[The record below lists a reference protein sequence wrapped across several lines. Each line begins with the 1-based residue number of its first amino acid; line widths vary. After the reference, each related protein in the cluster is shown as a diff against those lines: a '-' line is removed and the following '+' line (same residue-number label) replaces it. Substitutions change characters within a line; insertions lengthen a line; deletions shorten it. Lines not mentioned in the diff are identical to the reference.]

1 MKSKLPM
8 QELLQFRF
16 GENGIYG
23 GKDGKELFRFYR
35 YYPPNTDVMT
45 DGEIA
50 EEIEQLC
57 RLFDSLRCPFVMFG
71 TDKVED
77 MSALKAY
84 YRSQPRQYD
93 HIIADVINEIEST
106 EARSSAVQRAYYF
119 IYKAQNEDDDIYT
132 LIAGKGYKV
141 DRVKNEE
148 LAVLLRNYLV
158 REFTNVDLYT
168 IAEEVK
174 NYPDMVRAKPAVY
187 NKEIMR
193 RLCPNRIDFTK
204 DHAEQSG
211 VLRRTLMIKNFP
223 SQIPPRAL
231 YTVASMRNTSFTM
244 RLTPLQKDSARKL
257 INEQLRNKAVMAGKQ
272 RYISQIMTSKTPAR
286 SCEDL
291 DEATLTYA
299 EVKALC
305 AGNPLIKEKMD
316 LDNEV
321 ARLSTLCSAH
331 NAQIY
336 ELQDLVS
343 IGYPAAIRRIGQELD
358 ALRQDAALF
367 QSSLRK
373 DDKGNEMFSAVIQG
387 VTYTKRADAD
397 AALLDACKAAA
408 AGAGEKKIGR
418 YCGFDICVGYDP
430 KIIGFAGY
438 LQGEQRYRIELNPKQ
453 NFSSFRAVLEN
464 ISAQIPV
471 KIAAREEI
479 EKNIESAKEAAK
491 QPFAYE
497 EEFQTKLARLNEL
510 NILLDQ
516 EKQEPVQNK
525 KENPMQKEEYQDLDE
540 FLDDGKIVPANQ
552 LPAGWQW
559 EMYNDGS
566 GSLHGPNS
574 ERFYS
579 YDLAP
584 YATSGLIE
592 YNATGKGY
600 DTFEGSLDRF
610 REWAEQQ
617 ILQELKK
624 EPLQYQEFL
633 EHQSHQDGEIEK
645 NPLDMEDAARQA
657 GLTVQRD
664 QDKPG
669 AAYFDADQNVIHV
682 SDAGSEEDVRL
693 SELKGYADAVIQRTA
708 TVEQPVRDLESA
720 SLAVMLAA
728 RYDVGVSD
736 RLSQQLASAH
746 AEAVKY
752 PTFDLPV
759 TLQRLD
765 KALDYCDHF
774 LAHEQERALEQ
785 EAENEPEPEQETEL
799 SPQSQAFMMDL

>member
-1 MKSKLPM
+1 MTTQKYLCPPRLQKKFLLWWWTVPELIGIALGAVLVFYLRSPQIFTLTCFLALGTARFDFENNLFGALKMRTAYQFFTKTFSQNAASGKDEKRRKKKLRRLMKSKLPM

-257 INEQLRNKAVMAGKQ
+257 INEQLRNKAVMAGKHQ
-272 RYISQIMTSKTPAR
+272 ATEQIDAMQEANDIQNFYSEITRNQNTVYSINIYIEIYGKTLGR
-286 SCEDL
+286 L
-291 DEATLTYA
+291 DGTQYRME
-299 EVKALC
+299 
-305 AGNPLIKEKMD
+305 
-316 LDNEV
+316 
-321 ARLSTLCSAH
+321 
-331 NAQIY
+331 Q
-336 ELQDLVS
+336 
-343 IGYPAAIRRIGQELD
+343 
-358 ALRQDAALF
+358 
-367 QSSLRK
+367 
-373 DDKGNEMFSAVIQG
+373 SAVPNG
-387 VTYTKRADAD
+387 LGGTVRRNGH
-397 AALLDACKAAA
+397 
-408 AGAGEKKIGR
+408 AGGH
-418 YCGFDICVGYDP
+418 
-430 KIIGFAGY
+430 
-438 LQGEQRYRIELNPKQ
+438 YRFGQLY
-453 NFSSFRAVLEN
+453 
-464 ISAQIPV
+464 
-471 KIAAREEI
+471 AR
-479 EKNIESAKEAAK
+479 
-491 QPFAYE
+491 
-497 EEFQTKLARLNEL
+497 
-510 NILLDQ
+510 
-516 EKQEPVQNK
+516 
-525 KENPMQKEEYQDLDE
+525 
-540 FLDDGKIVPANQ
+540 
-552 LPAGWQW
+552 
-559 EMYNDGS
+559 
-566 GSLHGPNS
+566 
-574 ERFYS
+574 
-579 YDLAP
+579 
-584 YATSGLIE
+584 
-592 YNATGKGY
+592 
-600 DTFEGSLDRF
+600 
-610 REWAEQQ
+610 
-617 ILQELKK
+617 
-624 EPLQYQEFL
+624 
-633 EHQSHQDGEIEK
+633 
-645 NPLDMEDAARQA
+645 
-657 GLTVQRD
+657 
-664 QDKPG
+664 
-669 AAYFDADQNVIHV
+669 
-682 SDAGSEEDVRL
+682 
-693 SELKGYADAVIQRTA
+693 
-708 TVEQPVRDLESA
+708 
-720 SLAVMLAA
+720 
-728 RYDVGVSD
+728 
-736 RLSQQLASAH
+736 
-746 AEAVKY
+746 
-752 PTFDLPV
+752 
-759 TLQRLD
+759 
-765 KALDYCDHF
+765 
-774 LAHEQERALEQ
+774 
-785 EAENEPEPEQETEL
+785 
-799 SPQSQAFMMDL
+799 

>member
-1 MKSKLPM
+1 MTTQKYLCPPRLQKKFLLWWWTVPELIGIALGAVLVFYLRSPQIFTLTCFLALGTARFDFENNLFGALKMRTAYQFFTKTFSQNAASGKDEKRRKKKLRRLMKSKLPM

-35 YYPPNTDVMT
+35 YYPPNTDVLT

-231 YTVASMRNTSFTM
+231 YMVASMRNTSFTM

-257 INEQLRNKAVMAGKQ
+257 INEQLRNKAVMAGKHQ
-272 RYISQIMTSKTPAR
+272 ATEQIDAMQEANDIQNFYSEITRNQNTVYSINIYIEIYGKT
-286 SCEDL
+286 L
-291 DEATLTYA
+291 DELNDL
-299 EVKALC
+299 EQQVK
-305 AGNPLIKEKMD
+305 I
-316 LDNEV
+316 
-321 ARLSTLCSAH
+321 
-331 NAQIY
+331 
-336 ELQDLVS
+336 EL
-343 IGYPAAIRRIGQELD
+343 
-358 ALRQDAALF
+358 
-367 QSSLRK
+367 
-373 DDKGNEMFSAVIQG
+373 
-387 VTYTKRADAD
+387 
-397 AALLDACKAAA
+397 
-408 AGAGEKKIGR
+408 AGAGIT
-418 YCGFDICVGYDP
+418 YDQL
-430 KIIGFAGY
+430 AY
-438 LQGEQRYRIELNPKQ
+438 EQRDA
-453 NFSSFRAVLEN
+453 FSSVQPLGSDRFLLCSN
-464 ISAQIPV
+464 NLPSAG
-471 KIAAREEI
+471 EI
-479 EKNIESAKEAAK
+479 EYRKSN
-491 QPFAYE
+491 
-497 EEFQTKLARLNEL
+497 
-510 NILLDQ
+510 
-516 EKQEPVQNK
+516 
-525 KENPMQKEEYQDLDE
+525 
-540 FLDDGKIVPANQ
+540 
-552 LPAGWQW
+552 
-559 EMYNDGS
+559 
-566 GSLHGPNS
+566 NS
-574 ERFYS
+574 SWDVF
-579 YDLAP
+579 P
-584 YATSGLIE
+584 
-592 YNATGKGY
+592 
-600 DTFEGSLDRF
+600 EGSLDRF

-617 ILQELKK
+617 LLQELKK

-633 EHQSHQDGEIEK
+633 EHQSHQDDEIEK

-746 AEAVKY
+746 AEAVKC

-785 EAENEPEPEQETEL
+785 EAENEPEPEQVTEL